1 MVLFRTLTHK
11 YEKEKGLGS
20 LGFWT
25 VVISPW
31 LLTLFVSPSQIN
43 NGEAGDLLKASCG
56 LKTTGKFQI
65 VSV

>member
-1 MVLFRTLTHK
+1 MK
-11 YEKEKGLGS
+11 KKGSGEP
-20 LGFWT
+20 GFLNCSHFT
-25 VVISPW
+25 MAAH
-31 LLTLFVSPSQIN
+31 TVSPSQIN